1 METTS
6 LTWSNPEEAGSIRK
20 WQISKNKEISKN
32 QAIAVCVINKKAQTL
47 YSNAEGRVERIH
59 VQEGESFIAGQA
71 LVSIV
76 KCSHPCQVAGMCVL
90 CKLDVR
96 DLNLAS
102 AVVVPSNPHITLSHD
117 AISEAEATLIASL
130 RAEQKLYLIL
140 DIDQTILHTIP
151 SIRLS
156 EADMEFYDIVP
167 INVDDQY
174 HYVKLRPG
182 LGPWLVE
189 VAKMFKIHIYTNG
202 SRNYAKAVV
211 NMVQKKFGKAALF
224 GDEEQRI
231 LTRCDTF
238 PSDNQT
244 FSGKKKQTPFLHKS
258 LASIFPNLDQF
269 AVILDDREDIWST
282 SVENVVRIFPY
293 HFFAFGDIN
302 DPAKIAREENKK
314 KRKRNSDPNR
324 EKSKNKIP
332 KFENMTEF
340 TKPKE
345 AKEESNNLNGSLS
358 DDKDEDLINMSQVI
372 PNNNNMLESD
382 HNLEWNPF
390 RENDNDELNDENND
404 GEGNIGFGFGGNK
417 SVSQLFGQNDD
428 EVDKFMETDFN
439 NNFGIHQE
447 NQDTKALEDNEEK
460 NWAENN
466 DVNNEEEELNWGD
479 NKEIANNKEQEEY
492 ESEKESK
499 EENVE
504 INEIAPQIIM
514 DGTESILK
522 ADDDDH
528 LSSILDVLKD
538 IHYDYFKALKTVVSE
553 DLSTVNVKD
562 VIDKRRKR
570 TLKGCNLVM
579 YEVSKKELTI
589 CTFFGATLYRDINQN
604 VTHII
609 TNNPSL
615 PAIINRKAEDRVFVV
630 NPMWLWDST
639 FKWERQDELKY
650 PVEGV
655 DVVLGEAPFIQSEI
669 AIDDHEGSENSN
681 MDKKSES
688 MEYSDEEEEDGDEV
702 ANNESSDDGLMG
714 DLEKE
719 LQQLKDES
727 SSETSEED
735 EGEQLRN
742 RFFALEQIE
751 EEDFS

>member
-1 METTS
+1 METTP

-32 QAIAVCVINKKAQTL
+32 QAVAVCVINKKAQTL
-47 YSNAEGRVERIH
+47 YSTAEGRVERIYI
-59 VQEGESFIAGQA
+59 QEGESFTPGQV
-71 LVSIV
+71 LVSVV

-117 AISEAEATLIASL
+117 AISEAEASLIASL
-130 RAEQKLYLIL
+130 RSEEKLYLIL

-167 INVDDQY
+167 INVDDQF

-189 VAKMFKIHIYTNG
+189 VVKMFKIHIYTNG
-202 SRNYAKAVV
+202 SRTYAKAVV
-211 NMVQKKFGKAALF
+211 NMIQKKFGKAALF

-238 PSDNQT
+238 PDNNQT

-302 DPAKIAREENKK
+302 DPAKIAMDQNNKR
-314 KRKRNSDPNR
+314 KRKRNSNPIS
-324 EKSKNKIP
+324 EKENNKIA
-332 KFENMTEF
+332 KLENMTEF
-340 TKPKE
+340 TKTKDV
-345 AKEESNNLNGSLS
+345 KEESNNLNGSFS
-358 DDKDEDLINMSQVI
+358 DDKEEDLINMNQVI
-372 PNNNNMLESD
+372 SINNMLVSAD
-382 HNLEWNPF
+382 NSGWNPF
-390 RENDNDELNDENND
+390 PENNNDEFNVNNND
-404 GEGNIGFGFGGNK
+404 DDESNTGFGFGGIK
-417 SVSQLFGQNDD
+417 SVPLFGQNED
-428 EVDKFMETDFN
+428 EGDEFMETDFN
-439 NNFGIHQE
+439 FGIQQE
-447 NQDTKALEDNEEK
+447 KQDEKDIEENEEK
-460 NWAENN
+460 DWAENN
-466 DVNNEEEELNWGD
+466 DVNNEEELNWGAK
-479 NKEIANNKEQEEY
+479 KEIAENKEEEEND
-492 ESEKESK
+492 ESEKSK

-514 DGTESILK
+514 DGTDSILK

-528 LSSILDVLKD
+528 LGSILDVLKD
-538 IHYDYFKALKTVVSE
+538 IHYDYFRALKTVVSE
-553 DLSTVNVKD
+553 DISDVNVKG

-579 YEVSKKELTI
+579 YEVSKKELSI
-589 CTFFGATLYRDINQN
+589 STFFGATLYRDINHN

-609 TNNPSL
+609 TSNPL
-615 PAIINRKAEDRVFVV
+615 IPEIINRKAEDRVFVV

-650 PVEGV
+650 PVDGV
-655 DVVLGEAPFIQSEI
+655 EVLLGEAPFIQSEL
-669 AIDDHEGSENSN
+669 AIDDHEGSENSDT
-681 MDKKSES
+681 DKKSES
-688 MEYSDEEEEDGDEV
+688 MEYSDEEDD
-702 ANNESSDDGLMG
+702 ASNESEDDGLMG

-719 LQQLKDES
+719 LQQMKEES

-742 RFFALEQIE
+742 RFNALEQIE